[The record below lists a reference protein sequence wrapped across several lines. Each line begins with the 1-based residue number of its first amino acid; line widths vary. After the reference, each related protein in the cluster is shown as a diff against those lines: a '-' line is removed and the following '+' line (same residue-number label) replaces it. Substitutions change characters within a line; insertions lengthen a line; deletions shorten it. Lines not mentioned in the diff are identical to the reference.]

1 MTEEIQRL
9 GKARLID
16 VANAAGVS
24 IATASRALSKPHMV
38 KPELRH
44 QVERAIKNL
53 NYRPDRL
60 ARALSLGHNTTI
72 GAIVPTLGIAVFAN
86 GVECL
91 QSKLDELGYTLL
103 LGNSQYD
110 MRKELK
116 QIRAFAENSVAGLI
130 LVAGE
135 MSKEALDMIRSM
147 NVPVVCTYMHQSL
160 YGIPAVGIDNHKA
173 AKRLAE
179 HLISLSH
186 RRFGIISNTAKP
198 NARSS
203 ARRDGAIEAIKHSY
217 GKRYMPTLVAVDEP
231 SIENGRLAFQK
242 IIEMDPH
249 VTAVMCTTDAL
260 ALGVIAECKA
270 RNLDVPTQISVTGFD
285 DMDFVAHTDPPLTSV
300 KVPAKAI
307 SDQAVDMLMAM
318 ISGEGVE
325 MSVEIDAEIVFRK
338 SISAPETIQAAEN
351 L

>member
-1 MTEEIQRL
+1 MWALMTKETQRL

-38 KPELRH
+38 KLELRQ
-44 QVERAIKNL
+44 QVERAIQTL

-60 ARALSLGHNTTI
+60 ARALSLGRNTTI

-130 LVAGE
+130 LVAGD
-135 MSKEALDMIRSM
+135 MSEEALELISSLK
-147 NVPVVCTYMHQSL
+147 VPVVCTYMHQSL
-160 YGIPAVGIDNHKA
+160 FGFPAVGIDNHKA

-179 HLISLSH
+179 HLISLGH
-186 RRFGIISNTAKP
+186 RRFGIISNTVKP

-203 ARRDGAIEAIKHSY
+203 ARRDGAIEAITTAFGNQHK
-217 GKRYMPTLVAVDEP
+217 PALVAVDEP
-231 SIENGRLAFQK
+231 SIENGRLALQK
-242 IIEMDPH
+242 TLEIDPL

-260 ALGVIAECKA
+260 ALGVFAECKA
-270 RNLDVPTQISVTGFD
+270 RNIDVPTQISVTGFD
-285 DMDFVAHTDPPLTSV
+285 DMDFVAHTDPPLTSI

-307 SDQAVDMLMAM
+307 SDQAVDMLIAM
-318 ISGEGVE
+318 IAGEPVE
-325 MSVEIDAEIVFRK
+325 MSVEIDAEIIIRK
-338 SISAPETIQAAEN
+338 SIAPPPTKN
-351 L
+351 

>member
-1 MTEEIQRL
+1 MTERTQKP

-38 KPELRH
+38 KPELR
-44 QVERAIKNL
+44 QKVERAIQTL
-53 NYRPDRL
+53 HYRPDRL

-72 GAIVPTLGIAVFAN
+72 GAIVPTLGIAVFAH

-91 QSKLDELGYTLL
+91 QNKLDDLGYTLL

-110 MRKELK
+110 MGKELK
-116 QIRAFAENSVAGLI
+116 QIRVFAENSVAGLI
-130 LVAGE
+130 LVAGD
-135 MSKEALDMIRSM
+135 MSDEALDLIRSM
-147 NVPVVCTYMHQSL
+147 NVPVVCTYMHRSL
-160 YGIPAVGIDNHKA
+160 YGFPTVGIDNHKA

-179 HLISLSH
+179 HLISLGH
-186 RRFGIISNTAKP
+186 KRLGVISNTTKP
-198 NARSS
+198 NARSL
-203 ARRDGAIEAIKHSY
+203 ARRDGAIEAIKNAY
-217 GKRYMPTLVAVDEP
+217 RTKYKPALVSVDEP

-242 IIEMDPH
+242 ILEIDPY

-270 RNLDVPTQISVTGFD
+270 RNLNIPTQMSVTGFD
-285 DMDFVAHTDPPLTSV
+285 DMDFVAHTAPPLTSI

-307 SDQAVDMLMAM
+307 SHQAVEMLIAL
-318 ISGEGVE
+318 ISGEPVK
-325 MSVEIDAEIVFRK
+325 MSLEIEAEIMFRK
-338 SISAPETIQAAEN
+338 SIAPPAGMN
-351 L
+351 GV

>member
-1 MTEEIQRL
+1 MTEDTQKP

-38 KPELRH
+38 KPELR
-44 QVERAIKNL
+44 QKVERAIQTL
-53 NYRPDRL
+53 HYRPDRL
-60 ARALSLGHNTTI
+60 ARALSLGHNNTI

-130 LVAGE
+130 LVAGD
-135 MSKEALDMIRSM
+135 MSEEALSLIRSM

-160 YGIPAVGIDNHKA
+160 YGFPAVGIDNHKVT
-173 AKRLAE
+173 KRLAE
-179 HLISLSH
+179 HLISLGH
-186 RRFGIISNTAKP
+186 RHFGIISNTVKP

-203 ARRDGAIEAIKHSY
+203 ARRDGAVDAIKYSF
-217 GKRYMPTLVAVDEP
+217 GIRYKPTLVAVDEP
-231 SIENGRLAFQK
+231 SIENGSLAYQK
-242 IIEMDPH
+242 ILETDPR
-249 VTAVMCTTDAL
+249 VTAVICTTDAL
-260 ALGVIAECKA
+260 ALGVQAECKA
-270 RNLDVPTQISVTGFD
+270 RNLHVPAQISVTGFD

-300 KVPAKAI
+300 RVPAKEI
-307 SDQAVDMLMAM
+307 SDQAVVMLMAM
-318 ISGEGVE
+318 ISGETVE
-325 MSVEIDAEIVFRK
+325 MSVEIDAEIMFRK
-338 SISAPETIQAAEN
+338 SIAPPTGMN
-351 L
+351 GV